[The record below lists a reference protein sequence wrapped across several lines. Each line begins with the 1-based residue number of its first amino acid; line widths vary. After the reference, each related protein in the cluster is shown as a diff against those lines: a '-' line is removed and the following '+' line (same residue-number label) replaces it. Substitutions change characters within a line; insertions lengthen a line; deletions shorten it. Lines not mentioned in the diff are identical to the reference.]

1 MKQYKLNVAN
11 QVYDSLG
18 AIYENKRKYDV
29 PSAKRFAEGCLRELE
44 KLSTLPHRGANLSGE
59 YKSRSY
65 QHHLIIYQIIEPD
78 EVRVLDIVDPK
89 QHTVASK
96 YY

>member
-1 MKQYKLNVAN
+1 MKTYKVKVAN
-11 QVYDSLG
+11 QVYDSL
-18 AIYENKRKYDV
+18 AVLFENKREFDE
-29 PSAKRFAEGCLRELE
+29 PSAKRFAEGCLKELS
-44 KLSTLPHRGANLSGE
+44 KLTTLPHRGSNLSRD

-78 EVRVLDIVDPK
+78 EVRVLDIVDPR
-89 QHTVASK
+89 QYTIASK